1 MGEQLL
7 TGIVVY
13 IIVMIMWFIPGF
25 FDLNWSLF
33 NSERRNKL
41 MFKWYLIFANVVS
54 IGIAIYVAAEIY

>member
-33 NSERRNKL
+33 DSERRNKL

>member
-7 TGIVVY
+7 TGIIVY

-54 IGIAIYVAAEIY
+54 IGIAIYIAAKIY

>member
-13 IIVMIMWFIPGF
+13 IIVMIAWFIPGF
-25 FDLNWSLF
+25 FDLNWSIF
-33 NSERRNKL
+33 HSERRNKM

-54 IGIAIYVAAEIY
+54 IGIAIYAVVEIF

>member
-7 TGIVVY
+7 TGIIVY
-13 IIVMIMWFIPGF
+13 IFVMIMWFIPGF

-54 IGIAIYVAAEIY
+54 IGIAIYIAAEIY

>member
-13 IIVMIMWFIPGF
+13 IIVMIAWFIPGF
-25 FDLNWSLF
+25 FDLNWSIF

-54 IGIAIYVAAEIY
+54 IGIAIYVAVETS